1 MQVHNIWTAMTAS
14 SYVYSAT
21 TQLPKKEIFM
31 KFYTGDFLLK
41 IYKPNWSLIKS
52 LQITGILQEDLH
64 IWMIN
69 SLCLQ
74 EEYKPYSCQFKY
86 NMALVIC
93 CGVT

>member
-41 IYKPNWSLIKS
+41 IYKPN
-52 LQITGILQEDLH
+52 
-64 IWMIN
+64 
-69 SLCLQ
+69 
-74 EEYKPYSCQFKY
+74 
-86 NMALVIC
+86 
-93 CGVT
+93 